1 MAKRKMIYIYQILK
15 NFNKKIKRL
24 LAINIINL
32 NGSINYKFLKS

>member
-24 LAINIINL
+24 LAINITN
-32 NGSINYKFLKS
+32 